1 MDDFDAKV
9 AKAVKAEMAKARK
22 RVKFDKVKEDLNA
35 FENLNLSESDDD
47 RSVFSFPSDSE

>member
-1 MDDFDAKV
+1 
-9 AKAVKAEMAKARK
+9 MAKARK